1 MFLPYIGLK
10 FVLMIKMVVT
20 DLDGTLVGSNGDFS
34 DRNLG
39 LLYMLAELGVVRV
52 IATGRSP
59 YSVSTILPDDFPID
73 YLVFSSGAG
82 VMRWVDKSIIY
93 ARELSAEQV
102 QDVIDILASFKVD
115 FMVHEPIPQNH
126 HFYYRDTGRLN
137 PDFDRRITVYKDFC
151 QPLILGIPYPDPA
164 TQIIAVLPH
173 DPGWFNSLKAKLPGV
188 KVIRTTSPMDGKSI
202 WMEIFPDGVSKAHG
216 VEWLCNEL
224 GSITPVE
231 VVGIGNDYND
241 LDLLNYTPNSFIVG
255 NAPDDLKDKYRV
267 VPTNDDSGFAV
278 AVELIIEQSF
288 KKS

>member
-102 QDVIDILASFKVD
+102 QGVIDILASFKVD

-278 AVELIIEQSF
+278 AVESLIEQSF

>member
-1 MFLPYIGLK
+1 
-10 FVLMIKMVVT
+10 MIKMVVT

-102 QDVIDILASFKVD
+102 QGVIDILASFKVD

-126 HFYYRDTGRLN
+126 HFYYRATGRLN

-151 QPLILGIPYPDPA
+151 QPLILGIPYPDRA

-278 AVELIIEQSF
+278 AVESLIEQSF

>member
-1 MFLPYIGLK
+1 
-10 FVLMIKMVVT
+10 MIKMVVT